1 MAHLFV
7 DQHVVDSLLGQQLLM
22 RPQFHHHASIEDGDA
37 VCILDGGQTMS
48 HDDTR
53 PALTGLVQRLLY
65 HLEGEGKERP
75 SPHMYQFYPPKP

>member
-22 RPQFHHHASIEDGDA
+22 CPQFDHPSFTENSDA
-37 VCILDGGQTMS
+37 VSILDGGQTVS

-53 PALTGLVQRLLY
+53 PALTGLVQRLLH
-65 HLEGEGKERP
+65 HLERAE
-75 SPHMYQFYPPKP
+75 